1 VYWYAANKNYALS
14 PTKTAGE
21 LTAFLMDTFFSKDV
35 MAVSNMKGGGQK
47 GYKRLNVETINAMR
61 GKVSFNCKQ
70 AY

>member
-1 VYWYAANKNYALS
+1 
-14 PTKTAGE
+14 
-21 LTAFLMDTFFSKDV
+21 MDTFFSKDV